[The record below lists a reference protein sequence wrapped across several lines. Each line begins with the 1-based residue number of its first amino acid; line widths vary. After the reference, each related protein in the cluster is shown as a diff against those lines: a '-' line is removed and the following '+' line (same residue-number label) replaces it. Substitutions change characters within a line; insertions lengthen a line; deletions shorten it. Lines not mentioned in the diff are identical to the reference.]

1 MGSPDLESNWGQSMN
16 TNSSMTSIRENKQL
30 LAEEVFQHIGAQI
43 VDGVL
48 EPGYRIRD
56 VDVAEELHVS
66 RTPVREALQR
76 LERLGLVT
84 MYPSRYTEVTEV
96 TPETVEQTLEFAGYQ
111 AGIAARMGVAR
122 MSQEERESLAELV
135 EEMYT
140 ALDDDVH
147 ISNTRWA
154 VFSFLSARSR
164 NAQHQVLINDASMAL
179 FRNLRGWS
187 VPENDRERM
196 LQVYRGFHDAVLR
209 GDADEAERQ
218 ARLMHYV

>member
-16 TNSSMTSIRENKQL
+16 TNNSMTSIRESKQL

-48 EPGYRIRD
+48 EPGHRIRD

-84 MYPSRYTEVTEV
+84 MYPSRYTEVTAV

-111 AGIAARMGVAR
+111 AGMAARMGVAR
-122 MSQEERESLAELV
+122 MSPHEREDLAALV

-140 ALDDDVH
+140 ANDDVT
-147 ISNTRWA
+147 ISQTRWA
-154 VFSFLSARSR
+154 VFSFLSDRSR
-164 NAQHQVLINDASMAL
+164 NVQHQVLINDASMAL
-179 FRNLRGWS
+179 FRNLRGWR
-187 VPENDRERM
+187 VPEDDRGRM
-196 LQVYRGFHDAVLR
+196 LDVYRDFRDAVLR
-209 GDADEAERQ
+209 GDADDAEQ
-218 ARLMHYV
+218 LARRMHYV

>member
-1 MGSPDLESNWGQSMN
+1 MGGSDLESNWGQSMN
-16 TNSSMTSIRENKQL
+16 SNSSMTSIRESKQL

-48 EPGYRIRD
+48 EPGHRIRD

-84 MYPSRYTEVTEV
+84 MYPSRYTEVTAV

-111 AGIAARMGVAR
+111 AGMAARMGIAR
-122 MSQEERESLAELV
+122 MTQHDRETLADLV
-135 EEMYT
+135 EEMFT
-140 ALDDDVH
+140 ALDDDVR
-147 ISNTRWA
+147 ISHTRWA
-154 VFSFLSARSR
+154 VFSFLSERSR
-164 NAQHQVLINDASMAL
+164 NVQHQVLINDASMAL
-179 FRNLRGWS
+179 FRNLRGWT
-187 VPENDRERM
+187 VPDDDRERM
-196 LQVYRGFHDAVLR
+196 LQVYRDFRLAVLR
-209 GDADEAERQ
+209 GDADDAERL